1 MLTQNTQ
8 LRLIFTV
15 ALGGKI
21 DLLPRLFAY
30 VKQVRAAVNYP
41 SLLVDLGAAC
51 LPNTWLCDATDGRG
65 MLVAM
70 DALGYDAFHLGARDP
85 LYARPDVVQ
94 GLQHTLVT
102 RFAAGPWS
110 STVTRQG
117 LTILLVNGANLL
129 PISDRTPASTDLIVG
144 LRYTD
149 EAAQVARWRAPH
161 RLLLLDCGAGDT
173 RLGWLDVRLSA
184 DVPQLSVLGSQMLD
198 LPKALPHN
206 LAPDPTI
213 TGVVEFVQSEARY
226 AERKRGT
233 G

>member
-70 DALGYDAFHLGARDP
+70 DALGYDAFHLAR
-85 LYARPDVVQ
+85 AI
-94 GLQHTLVT
+94 
-102 RFAAGPWS
+102 RFTHGQ
-110 STVTRQG
+110 T
-117 LTILLVNGANLL
+117 
-129 PISDRTPASTDLIVG
+129 
-144 LRYTD
+144 
-149 EAAQVARWRAPH
+149 
-161 RLLLLDCGAGDT
+161 
-173 RLGWLDVRLSA
+173 
-184 DVPQLSVLGSQMLD
+184 
-198 LPKALPHN
+198 
-206 LAPDPTI
+206 
-213 TGVVEFVQSEARY
+213 
-226 AERKRGT
+226 
-233 G
+233 

>member
-1 MLTQNTQ
+1 MLRQATD
-8 LRLIFTV
+8 LRLIYTV

-21 DLLPRLFAY
+21 DVLPRLFAY
-30 VKQVRAAVNYP
+30 VKQVRAAVSYP

-70 DALGYDAFHLGARDP
+70 DSLGYDAFHIGGRDP
-85 LYARPDVVQ
+85 LYARPDIVE
-94 GLQHTLVT
+94 GLQRSIVT

-110 STVTRQG
+110 STVTRHT
-117 LTILLVNGANLL
+117 LTIALVNGVNLL
-129 PISDRTPASTDLIVG
+129 AMADRTPASTDLIIG

-149 EAAQVARWRAPH
+149 EAIQVAQWRDPH
-161 RLLLLDCGAGDT
+161 RLLLLDCGAGSA
-173 RLGWLDVRLSA
+173 RIGWLDLHLSA
-184 DVPQLSVLGSQMLD
+184 DEPQIRVLGSQMLD
-198 LPKALPHN
+198 LPDALPHN

-213 TGVVEFVQSEARY
+213 TGVIEFVLSEARY